1 MKPESRPSAA
11 LLLAL
16 LAALTGCAGGRPA
29 PVAPAPKPAR
39 ASSTGP
45 ASAAAGA
52 TPAPASLA
60 TSSKPTAPVTAVT
73 ADTGLSAADTAAAQ
87 ASVDDSA
94 ATADSGA
101 TADEADSAAD
111 AAALEQLANASPGDP
126 VDGVG
131 GPAPAGGAKAIPAVT
146 WDIDVNS
153 FSNHERVQFYL
164 DFFQGPAR
172 DRMAIWLDRMPKYEP
187 MIRAAFAHEGLPG
200 DLEYLALIES
210 GFSNSATSR
219 ARAVGMWQFMKG
231 TGRMYGLRIDRWVD
245 ERRDPVKATPA
256 AARYLRDLR
265 DRFGSLYLAA
275 AAYNAG
281 GGRVSRGISR
291 LEDADGVD
299 DESASDSTFFRL
311 YDTRYLRRE
320 TRDYVPK
327 LIAAALIAKEPE
339 RYGFTPAPA
348 VAPFTYDSLIVP
360 DATGLDVIARLADT
374 TIQAIRELN
383 PEYLRMATPPHTSSV
398 VRIPPGTGA
407 KVAES
412 YADLPA
418 SKRLTFREHFVARG
432 ETLGHIARV
441 YHVTLEDIRI
451 ANPRIDPRRLRLG
464 SRLVIPVSGVA
475 FDPRA
480 AALAEE
486 SDAPRR
492 WHAAPGGSHRVGSGE
507 SWWTLSRRYGVT
519 IAELRKW
526 NGASPTAGLRIG
538 QWVKVS
544 AGGRGRPRV
553 RHSAPSTAV
562 ASATTHKVRYGE
574 TLSALAERYGVS
586 ISALRRFNALAPD
599 EALRSGTVLR
609 IPRG

>member
-1 MKPESRPSAA
+1 MKHEYRPGVA
-11 LLLAL
+11 LKLAL
-16 LAALTGCAGGRPA
+16 LAVLTGCAGHPPTPVLPA
-29 PVAPAPKPAR
+29 PGTTSTAISTPSAQAQPPAL
-39 ASSTGP
+39 
-45 ASAAAGA
+45 AAAGA
-52 TPAPASLA
+52 S
-60 TSSKPTAPVTAVT
+60 
-73 ADTGLSAADTAAAQ
+73 ADTADDAVDTAVADAA
-87 ASVDDSA
+87 ADDSA
-94 ATADSGA
+94 A

-111 AAALEQLANASPGDP
+111 AVALEQLANATPGDSDTP
-126 VDGVG
+126 GDQ
-131 GPAPAGGAKAIPAVT
+131 PAPAGGAKAIPAVT

-172 DRMAIWLDRMPKYEP
+172 DRMAIWLQRMPRYEP
-187 MIRAAFAHEGLPG
+187 MIRAAFAAESLPG

-231 TGRMYGLRIDRWVD
+231 TGRMYGLKIDKWVD

-256 AARYLRDLR
+256 AAHYLRDLR

-299 DESASDSTFFRL
+299 DESGSDSTFFRL

-339 RYGFTPAPA
+339 RYGFPPVPA
-348 VAPFTYDSLIVP
+348 VAPFSYDSLIVP

-383 PEYLRMATPPHTSSV
+383 PQYLRMATPPKTVSV
-398 VRIPPGTGA
+398 VRIPAGTA
-407 KVAES
+407 ASVTER

-418 SKRLTFREHFVARG
+418 SKRLTFREHFIARG
-432 ETLGHIARV
+432 ETLGQIARS
-441 YHVTLEDIRI
+441 YHVTLEDIRL
-451 ANPRIDPRRLRLG
+451 ANPRVDPRRLRLG
-464 SRLVIPVSGVA
+464 SRLIIPVSGVA

-480 AALAEE
+480 AALAEAPDE
-486 SDAPRR
+486 PRR
-492 WHAAPGGSHRVGSGE
+492 RHATPGGTHRVESGE

-519 IAELRKW
+519 IADLRRW
-526 NGASPTAGLRIG
+526 NDAGPADGLRIG
-538 QWVKVS
+538 QRVKVG
-544 AGGRGRPRV
+544 APGAVYGRNRRPAT
-553 RHSAPSTAV
+553 HSTAV
-562 ASATTHKVRYGE
+562 AKAGTHKVRYGE

-599 EALRSGTVLR
+599 EALRSGTVLK

>member
-1 MKPESRPSAA
+1 MKPEHRSDAAFLVA
-11 LLLAL
+11 LLV
-16 LAALTGCAGGRPA
+16 ALTGCAGHRPA
-29 PVAPAPKPAR
+29 AVAPAPESTPL
-39 ASSTGP
+39 ASSTPAIASRQGP
-45 ASAAAGA
+45 APVVTASPDTADDAVDTAVADAAA
-52 TPAPASLA
+52 
-60 TSSKPTAPVTAVT
+60 
-73 ADTGLSAADTAAAQ
+73 
-87 ASVDDSA
+87 DDSA
-94 ATADSGA
+94 A

-111 AAALEQLANASPGDP
+111 AAALEQLANATPGDSVEP
-126 VDGVG
+126 TSGS
-131 GPAPAGGAKAIPAVT
+131 APAGGAKAIPAVT

-172 DRMAIWLDRMPKYEP
+172 DRMAIWLQRMPRYEP
-187 MIRAAFAHEGLPG
+187 MIRAAFAAESLPG

-231 TGRMYGLRIDRWVD
+231 TGRMYGLKIDKWVD

-256 AARYLRDLR
+256 AAHYLRDLR

-299 DESASDSTFFRL
+299 DESGSDSTFFRL

-339 RYGFTPAPA
+339 RYGFPP
-348 VAPFTYDSLIVP
+348 VPDVQPFTYDSLIVP

-383 PEYLRMATPPHTSSV
+383 PQYLRMATPPHAESV
-398 VRIPPGTGA
+398 VRIPTGTA
-407 KVAES
+407 TKVVAR

-432 ETLGHIARV
+432 ETLGQIARG
-441 YHVTLEDIRI
+441 YHVTLEDIRL

-464 SRLVIPVSGVA
+464 SRLIIPVSGVA

-486 SDAPRR
+486 PDAPRR
-492 WHAAPGGSHRVGSGE
+492 WHAAPGGTHRVESGE

-519 IAELRKW
+519 ISDLRRW
-526 NGASPTAGLRIG
+526 NDAGSSAGLRIG
-538 QWVKVS
+538 QMVRVAVPGAARSRHAPAHPALAAK
-544 AGGRGRPRV
+544 AG
-553 RHSAPSTAV
+553 
-562 ASATTHKVRYGE
+562 THKVRYGE
-574 TLSALAERYGVS
+574 TLSALAQRYGVS
-586 ISALRRFNALAPD
+586 IATLRRFNALAPD
-599 EALRSGTVLR
+599 EALRSGTVLK

>member
-1 MKPESRPSAA
+1 MKPEHRSDAA
-11 LLLAL
+11 ILVAL
-16 LAALTGCAGGRPA
+16 LAALTGCAGHRPA
-29 PVAPAPKPAR
+29 SVIPVPGSTPS
-39 ASSTGP
+39 ASRG
-45 ASAAAGA
+45 
-52 TPAPASLA
+52 
-60 TSSKPTAPVTAVT
+60 
-73 ADTGLSAADTAAAQ
+73 TAAAQ
-87 ASVDDSA
+87 PTSVAVVSPDTADDAVDTAVAGAAADDSA
-94 ATADSGA
+94 A

-111 AAALEQLANASPGDP
+111 AAALEQLANATPGDS
-126 VDGVG
+126 VG
-131 GPAPAGGAKAIPAVT
+131 PTSGSAPAGGAKAIPAVT

-172 DRMAIWLDRMPKYEP
+172 DRMAIWLQRMPRYEP
-187 MIRAAFAHEGLPG
+187 MIRAAFAADSLPG

-231 TGRMYGLRIDRWVD
+231 TGRMYGLKIDKWVD
-245 ERRDPVKATPA
+245 ERRDPIKATPA
-256 AARYLRDLR
+256 AAHYLRDLR

-299 DESASDSTFFRL
+299 DESGSDSTFFRL

-339 RYGFTPAPA
+339 RYGFPP
-348 VAPFTYDSLIVP
+348 VPDVQPFSYDSLIVP

-383 PEYLRMATPPHTSSV
+383 PQYLRMATPPRTESV
-398 VRIPPGTGA
+398 VRIPTGTAA
-407 KVAES
+407 KVVER

-418 SKRLTFREHFVARG
+418 GKRLTFREHFVARG
-432 ETLGHIARV
+432 ETLGQIARA
-441 YHVTLEDIRI
+441 YRVTLEDIHL
-451 ANPRIDPRRLRLG
+451 ANPRVDPRRLRLG
-464 SRLVIPVSGVA
+464 SRLIIPVSGVA

-486 SDAPRR
+486 PDAPRR
-492 WHAAPGGSHRVGSGE
+492 GHAARGGTHRVESGE

-519 IAELRKW
+519 IANLRQW
-526 NGASPTAGLRIG
+526 NDVGASAGLRIG
-538 QWVKVS
+538 QLVRVGAPGAVRSRRAPARS
-544 AGGRGRPRV
+544 AQLAKAGN
-553 RHSAPSTAV
+553 
-562 ASATTHKVRYGE
+562 HKVRYGE

-586 ISALRRFNALAPD
+586 IAALRRTNALAPD
-599 EALRSGTVLR
+599 EALRSGTVLK

>member
-1 MKPESRPSAA
+1 MKPEHRSDAA
-11 LLLAL
+11 FLVAL
-16 LAALTGCAGGRPA
+16 LAALTGCAGHRPA
-29 PVAPAPKPAR
+29 LV
-39 ASSTGP
+39 
-45 ASAAAGA
+45 
-52 TPAPASLA
+52 TPAPGS
-60 TSSKPTAPVTAVT
+60 TR
-73 ADTGLSAADTAAAQ
+73 SANRGTAAAAQ
-87 ASVDDSA
+87 PTSVAGAASDTADDAVDTAVAGAAADDS
-94 ATADSGA
+94 SA

-111 AAALEQLANASPGDP
+111 AAALEQLANATPGDS
-126 VDGVG
+126 VG
-131 GPAPAGGAKAIPAVT
+131 PTSESAPAGGAKAIPAVT

-172 DRMAIWLDRMPKYEP
+172 DRMAIWLQRMPRYEP
-187 MIRAAFAHEGLPG
+187 MIRAAFAAESLPG

-231 TGRMYGLRIDRWVD
+231 TGRMYGLKIDKWVD

-256 AARYLRDLR
+256 AAHYLRDLR

-299 DESASDSTFFRL
+299 DESGSDSTFFRL

-339 RYGFTPAPA
+339 RYGFPP
-348 VAPFTYDSLIVP
+348 VPDVQPFRYDSLIVP

-383 PEYLRMATPPHTSSV
+383 PQYLRMATPPRTASV
-398 VRIPPGTGA
+398 VRIPTGTA
-407 KVAES
+407 ATVVER

-418 SKRLTFREHFVARG
+418 GKRLTFREHFVARG
-432 ETLGHIARV
+432 ETLGQIARA
-441 YHVTLEDIRI
+441 YRVTLEDVHL
-451 ANPRIDPRRLRLG
+451 ANPRVDPRRLRLG
-464 SRLVIPVSGVA
+464 SRLIIPVSGVA

-480 AALAEE
+480 AALAEAP
-486 SDAPRR
+486 DAPRR
-492 WHAAPGGSHRVGSGE
+492 GHAAPGGAHRVESGE

-519 IAELRKW
+519 IANLRQW
-526 NGASPTAGLRIG
+526 NDAGPSAGLRVG
-538 QWVKVS
+538 QLV
-544 AGGRGRPRV
+544 RV
-553 RHSAPSTAV
+553 GASGAARSRSAPARP
-562 ASATTHKVRYGE
+562 AQLAKAKAGTHKVRYGE
-574 TLSALAERYGVS
+574 TLSALAQRYGVS
-586 ISALRRFNALAPD
+586 IHALRRFNALAPD
-599 EALRSGTVLR
+599 EALRSGTVLK

>member
-16 LAALTGCAGGRPA
+16 LAALTGCAGSRPA
-29 PVAPAPKPAR
+29 PVAPAPKPAPP
-39 ASSTGP
+39 SSTGP
-45 ASAAAGA
+45 AASATAAD
-52 TPAPASLA
+52 PAPASLA
-60 TSSKPTAPVTAVT
+60 TSSAATGARTAGT
-73 ADTGLSAADTAAAQ
+73 ADSGLSPADTAAA
-87 ASVDDSA
+87 D
-94 ATADSGA
+94 DSGA

-111 AAALEQLANASPGDP
+111 AAALEQLANASPGDS

-131 GPAPAGGAKAIPAVT
+131 GPAPTGGAKAIPAVT

-172 DRMAIWLDRMPKYEP
+172 DRMAIWLQRMPKYEP

-299 DESASDSTFFRL
+299 DESGSDSTFFRL

-339 RYGFTPAPA
+339 RYGFTPAPT
-348 VAPFTYDSLIVP
+348 VVPLTYDSLIVP

-383 PEYLRMATPPHTSSV
+383 PEYLRMATPPRTASV
-398 VRIPPGTGA
+398 VRIPSGTGVQ
-407 KVAES
+407 VAER

-418 SKRLTFREHFVARG
+418 SKRLTFREHFVERG

-441 YHVTLEDIRI
+441 NHVTIEDIRL

-464 SRLVIPVSGVA
+464 SRLIIPVSGVA

-480 AALAEE
+480 AALAEA

-492 WHAAPGGSHRVGSGE
+492 RHAAPGGTHRVGSGE

-519 IAELRKW
+519 IAELREW

-538 QWVKVS
+538 QWVKVAP
-544 AGGRGRPRV
+544 AGRVRGRT
-553 RHSAPSTAV
+553 RHAAAPSAV
-562 ASATTHKVRYGE
+562 ASAATHKVRYGE